1 MGNEASSPSS
11 GAEKVPVKVLN
22 VLDDAFEF
30 DVTSPKEEAPSGPG
44 LENPSLL
51 SGNSRKGNN
60 KWYYFGLDSLSRKKI
75 PPLKSPSP
83 SFQEEMNDHQKR
95 LTSLN
100 LPATTFAPVVHKSKL
115 MGIIERRNS
124 GLDKVSDLDADSFVE
139 LFNTAYAHSN
149 EKLDTLVDTQ
159 KRIVDQIKDN
169 ESQCEKA
176 STAMWMPLLSKA
188 SARS

>member
-1 MGNEASSPSS
+1 
-11 GAEKVPVKVLN
+11 
-22 VLDDAFEF
+22 
-30 DVTSPKEEAPSGPG
+30 
-44 LENPSLL
+44 
-51 SGNSRKGNN
+51 
-60 KWYYFGLDSLSRKKI
+60 
-75 PPLKSPSP
+75 
-83 SFQEEMNDHQKR
+83 
-95 LTSLN
+95 
-100 LPATTFAPVVHKSKL
+100 

-176 STAMWMPLLSKA
+176 STAMYLDA
-188 SARS
+188 SAFKSQCAELKQLANFSDDVREAKQAVEIIVEALQKLNALLPEQLQMEPFCFSKVTSDSGAVTKVEKAELVNDAGNGSNDAALVYGAALDAKVLVGKKKRKKKRTRNVKIID